1 MKDIASSLHDL
12 VRLFETLGI
21 PYAVMGGLAVR
32 VYAIPRPTFDVDFT
46 AAVGRDR
53 LPVLYEHLKAL
64 GYTVPDAYAKGWVD
78 TVAEMPIVKTKLFV
92 EGRSIDVDIFLAESP
107 YQQQLL
113 VRRRS
118 EELDGLPVWFVSP
131 EDLVLLK
138 LISYRPRDIADI
150 GDVLFTQG
158 RLDED
163 YLRQWAATLG
173 VSTRLDEALAGQ

>member
-12 VRLFETLGI
+12 VALFERLEI

-32 VYAIPRPTFDVDFT
+32 VYGIPRPTFDVDFT

-53 LPVLYEHLKAL
+53 LPALYERLKDI
-64 GYTVPDAYAKGWVD
+64 GYTVSEEFAKGWVD
-78 TVAEMPIVKTKLFV
+78 KVAEMPIVKTKLFV

-107 YQQQLL
+107 YQQELL
-113 VRRRS
+113 ARRRS
-118 EELDGLPVWFVSP
+118 EELDGVPVWIVSP

-138 LISYRPRDIADI
+138 LISYRPRDVADI

-158 RLDED
+158 QLDET
-163 YLRQWAATLG
+163 YLRHWAATLG
-173 VSTRLDEALAGQ
+173 VSARLDEVLAGQ